1 MHRGHG
7 FALAVFLAFPVS
19 ANQVFAQGMKELV
32 GTWTAVSNET
42 TLPDGQ
48 KIQPFG
54 SKPVGIL
61 IFEPEGRYTLQICSP
76 DRPKFASNSRMQG
89 TPDEYKAA
97 VHGCNP
103 HWGRYSVDGDNI
115 VFKIEHAL
123 FPNWEGVEQKRPFV
137 IKGDELTYKVP
148 AASTGGTAE
157 LVWRKVN

>member
-1 MHRGHG
+1 MNRMY
-7 FALAVFLAFPVS
+7 ALIPATFIATAIP
-19 ANQVFAQGMKELV
+19 AHQIFAQGMKDIV

-42 TLPDGQ
+42 TQANGQ

-54 SKPVGIL
+54 PKPVGL
-61 IFEPEGRYTLQICSP
+61 LMFDSEGRYALQICNS
-76 DRPKFASNSRMQG
+76 DRPKFSSNNRVQG
-89 TPDEYKAA
+89 TPEEYKTA

-103 HWGRYSVDGDNI
+103 HWGRYSVDADNI

-123 FPNWEGVEQKRPFV
+123 FPNWEGTEQKRAFT

-157 LVWRKVN
+157 VVWRRAK